1 MSPLS
6 WIWVGWIQPGADSAN
21 PICVKKTGFPSGRLP
36 SLVSRTS
43 ETEKAYIFPFF
54 FFLTSFQLLLKVVVF
69 PTSPGCMHF
78 TPLVGS
84 LENRLNCPALQGSNI
99 SVTFPRLLPASYKL
113 WAKTFARI
121 STALKQ
127 ASGVGRLVCCQ
138 QQTFLGINLKFTLSV
153 FGRFTISSAVCS
165 FQ

>member
-1 MSPLS
+1 MPPLS
-6 WIWVGWIQPGADSAN
+6 WIWVGRIQPGADSAN
-21 PICVKKTGFPSGRLP
+21 PICVKKTGFPSDRLP

-54 FFLTSFQLLLKVVVF
+54 FLTSFQLLLKVVF
-69 PTSPGCMHF
+69 PTSPGCKRF

-84 LENRLNCPALQGSNI
+84 LENRLNCPALQGSNS
-99 SVTFPRLLPASYKL
+99 SVTFPRLLPATYNL

-127 ASGVGRLVCCQ
+127 ASGEGRLVCCQ